1 MNKKTTGNQLDN
13 DISSATDNGK
23 NAQEKRFI
31 LTHRNE
37 SPTELALQA
46 ARYPDFDM
54 PFVINQIEGWQTAR
68 KKLPTWAAIDDIIYP
83 PHLSLEQCSSEQTA
97 RYKAL
102 SLIHI

>member
-54 PFVINQIEGWQTAR
+54 PFVINQIEGGKQHAR
-68 KKLPTWAAIDDIIYP
+68 NCRRGRQSTT
-83 PHLSLEQCSSEQTA
+83 SSIRHTC
-97 RYKAL
+97 L
-102 SLIHI
+102 